1 MINAMFMKNPSI
13 ILSALLS
20 FFLFPAIPAAKGNNH
35 SPADEVNLT
44 GPSGKVLYPITYTAS
59 REIAEDMDEKPSLE
73 IAEDMDEK
81 PSRETGE
88 DMGEKPGA
96 DAEDNQDEEKEKKPS
111 YWTSVGQATLGFSQ
125 ISLSNWAAGGHESQS
140 FNSRF
145 NYRLNYRTPG
155 NRTTWENIVDLRYG
169 LINQKDRQTIKS
181 DDLIDLSSKFGIRAS
196 ENWAYSSL
204 VSFRTQFAPG
214 YRRPADTV
222 KISDFMAP
230 AYLNISVGMDH
241 KFDNNIQ
248 FYLSPLAGRITY
260 VLDED
265 LSNAGA
271 FGVEPGEHK
280 RYEFGGLLRALFRAE
295 LIENITAQSK
305 LELFSN
311 YLEKP
316 QNMTVDFDTRI
327 NMRINQ
333 YISANLDIHMR
344 YDENAIIRI
353 DTTGDGNFD
362 TTLPPRVQ
370 VKQVFGLQLSYSF

>member
-1 MINAMFMKNPSI
+1 MVMKNSI
-13 ILSALLS
+13 PILLITM
-20 FFLFPAIPAAKGNNH
+20 FLKVFCLQAVSGGNN
-35 SPADEVNLT
+35 PDLT
-44 GPSGKVLYPITYTAS
+44 GK
-59 REIAEDMDEKPSLE
+59 
-73 IAEDMDEK
+73 
-81 PSRETGE
+81 TGE
-88 DMGEKPGA
+88 MRPPMFAGVNPASSKTGATGEEKNET
-96 DAEDNQDEEKEKKPS
+96 AEAKQEEDQDEQEEKKPS
-111 YWTSVGQATLGFSQ
+111 YWTSAGQTTLGFSQ

-145 NYRLNYRTPG
+145 NYRLIYKTPG
-155 NRTTWENIVDLRYG
+155 NRTTWENSVDLRYG

-181 DDLIDLSSKFGIRAS
+181 DDLIDLSSKFGLRAS

-214 YRRPADTV
+214 YRRPTDTV

-241 KFDNNIQ
+241 KFDDNIS
-248 FYLSPLAGRITY
+248 FYLSPVAGRVTY
-260 VLDED
+260 VLDEE

-271 FGVEPGEHK
+271 FGVEEGEHK
-280 RYEFGGLLRALFRAE
+280 RYEFGGLLRVLFRSE

-327 NMRINQ
+327 IMRINQ
-333 YISANLDIHMR
+333 YISANLDIHMK
-344 YDENAIIRI
+344 YDENATIRI
-353 DTTGDGNFD
+353 DTTGDGQLD
-362 TTLPPRVQ
+362 STLPPRVQ

>member
-1 MINAMFMKNPSI
+1 LIIAKFMKNPVI
-13 ILSALLS
+13 ILSALI
-20 FFLFPAIPAAKGNNH
+20 FFMVFQAVSAAGENNRFPEN
-35 SPADEVNLT
+35 
-44 GPSGKVLYPITYTAS
+44 KVSLATPTSKVTHARPYTTA
-59 REIAEDMDEKPSLE
+59 REMEEHMDEKTG
-73 IAEDMDEK
+73 AADEK
-81 PSRETGE
+81 TE
-88 DMGEKPGA
+88 DS
-96 DAEDNQDEEKEKKPS
+96 QDEEKEKKPN
-111 YWTSVGQATLGFSQ
+111 YWTSAGQATLGFSQ

-155 NRTTWENIVDLRYG
+155 NRTTWENTVDLRYG
-169 LINQKDRQTIKS
+169 LINQKNQQTIKS
-181 DDLIDLSSKFGIRAS
+181 DDLVDLSSKFGLRAS

-214 YRRPADTV
+214 YRRPTDTIR
-222 KISDFMAP
+222 ISDFMAP

-248 FYLSPLAGRITY
+248 FYLSPIAGRITY
-260 VLDED
+260 VLDEE

-271 FGVEPGEHK
+271 FGVEPGDSK

-344 YDENAIIRI
+344 YDENATIRI
-353 DTTGDGNFD
+353 DTTGDGKPD
-362 TTLPPRVQ
+362 STLPPRVQ
-370 VKQVFGLQLSYSF
+370 IKQVFGLQLSYTF